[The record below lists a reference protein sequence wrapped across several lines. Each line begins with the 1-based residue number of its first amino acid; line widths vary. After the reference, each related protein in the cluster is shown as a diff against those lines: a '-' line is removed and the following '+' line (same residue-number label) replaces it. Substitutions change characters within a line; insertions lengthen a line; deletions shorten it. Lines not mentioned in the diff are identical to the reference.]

1 MLTAT
6 KKYGSLALVTVVS
19 AWLLYVAV
27 GSTSFQICVANKENK
42 QPEQASEKHSSEVLH
57 SLIVSARVKTY
68 CACVFL
74 YDRRDAITAIATAF
88 IALFTLTLWLA
99 TTEQGR
105 LTTKAIELTRKEFIA
120 THRPRMIVRFI
131 QGPFDDAESHQF
143 IWVTIVNIGVNPATV
158 EAFGCDLA
166 RRNSMKQ

>member
-27 GSTSFQICVANKENK
+27 GSTSFQICVADKENK

-57 SLIVSARVKTY
+57 SLIVNARVKTY

-88 IALFTLTLWLA
+88 IALFTLTLWRA

-120 THRPRMIVRFI
+120 TRRPNSLVNLRVTRPEVACSQNFI
-131 QGPFDDAESHQF
+131 RSNRIAGLSRPT
-143 IWVTIVNIGVNPATV
+143 WVLCGDVNG
-158 EAFGCDLA
+158 
-166 RRNSMKQ
+166 RRG